1 MTEAGVV
8 PTGRPPSD
16 VDLDIRGGAVVR
28 LIDAGE
34 PELRAI
40 RRQLGPVPAIEGGA
54 EARPD
59 LTIRFVDRLEHPGP
73 IRRIGPDALL
83 VGDAFVVTRGRRH
96 SEVRVEVPVGT
107 LGSGPATILAERGAG
122 AIPMLLPV
130 LAAGLLARGVA
141 TAHASAF
148 LLDGR
153 GVLVSGWAKGGKSE
167 TLLAFLTHGARY
179 VGDEWLFV
187 DPAGPTM
194 FGPPEPIRLWD
205 WQLAQVAS
213 VRDAVGRA
221 DRLRLA
227 ATGGLARA
235 LRGIGRAGPV
245 GHGPVGEAARRAG
258 AVVDRQRSR
267 QFPVEAL
274 FGTDAIHAG
283 PARIDRVVL
292 VATSTED
299 EVRTGV
305 DPSEAAARIA
315 ATTAHELLDLEAVR
329 LAYRHALPD
338 ASTTGLESIEA
349 RLREIYARAFA
360 DVPIIEVR
368 HRHPPDIA
376 GLHRLIAPWL

>member
-1 MTEAGVV
+1 MTTRGR
-8 PTGRPPSD
+8 RPPSI
-16 VDLDIRGGAVVR
+16 VDLDLRSLASIRLVDGNRSDRAAV
-28 LIDAGE
+28 L
-34 PELRAI
+34 
-40 RRQLGPVPAIEGGA
+40 RQLGPLPDAPAGS
-54 EARPD
+54 ARPPD
-59 LTIRFVDRLEHPGP
+59 VTVRFVDRLDLVDGV
-73 IRRIGPDALL
+73 RRLGEDLAM
-83 VGDAFVVTRGRRH
+83 VGDRLVFVRGRRRA
-96 SEVRVEVPVGT
+96 EVRVALPIGELGRGPVEI
-107 LGSGPATILAERGAG
+107 AAEHGAP
-122 AIPMLLPV
+122 AIPALLPV
-130 LAAGLLARGVA
+130 LAVTLLARGVA
-141 TAHASAF
+141 VVHGSAF
-148 LLDGR
+148 ELDGQ

-245 GHGPVGEAARRAG
+245 GRTPIGDAARRAG

-315 ATTAHELLDLEAVR
+315 ATTAHELLDLEALR
-329 LAYRHALPD
+329 LALRHALPD